1 LRISAEVDEEDIA
14 QVRPGQEVLIRSDAH
29 PSRIFHGKVQAIT
42 PKGDPVAR
50 SYRVRI
56 SLPAD
61 TPLMIGMTT
70 ETNIVLRQGEHALLL
85 PAGAVQQGKVWR
97 VENGRLHPNNVTVG
111 AKGATEIEILE
122 GVGDGDWIV
131 TAPSPSL
138 QAGQHVRPIPDLGQ
152 Q

>member
-1 LRISAEVDEEDIA
+1 MVRLRRCARGAAE
-14 QVRPGQEVLIRSDAH
+14 RRRRSG
-29 PSRIFHGKVQAIT
+29 PYSGRIFYGQVQAIT

-61 TPLMIGMTT
+61 TSLMIGMTT
-70 ETNIVLRQGEHALLL
+70 ETNIVLRQSEHALLL
-85 PAGAVQQGKVWR
+85 PAGAVQQDKVWR

-131 TAPSPSL
+131 TTPSPSL
-138 QAGQHVRPIPDLGQ
+138 KAGQHVRPIPDLGQ
-152 Q
+152 R